1 MFATDVDKYITETR
15 KYRHPF
21 LKEARETYRAKDMTT
36 TTSHSFLARLL
47 SSPSRSLPRSSST
60 RRPLSHQN
68 RIHFGE
74 TRAAA
79 ARRGVASSSTTS
91 DSTTS
96 STREEQHLSEKQKC
110 IQQNFI
116 KGRGLDID
124 VRPESYEDELR
135 EKISRAKSYFL
146 KSVFL
151 PDEDKIEIFKSKQID
166 GGFRM
171 RAVFGVHLDG
181 PIDARYSM
189 VEVLGTSVLPSGKIY
204 KEKKTVFIDAFP
216 MGSDA
221 MRAAMPS
228 VRSLVEQDDANLRR
242 RLFQVEFL
250 TATSGDVVVTMCYHR
265 KLDDEWMKP
274 AEGMRE
280 EMNRRHPELNVSI
293 IGRAN
298 RMKKVVGDAFVTE
311 NVHLDG
317 GVLKYKQLEGQ
328 FAQPNAQV
336 ATEMLK
342 FARSCCDSSSSS
354 NADFLELYCGNG
366 HFTVAL
372 APYFRKCLSTE
383 ISKTNI
389 AAARENIK
397 MNGIKNTHVV
407 RLSAE
412 EVVQAI
418 DGERE
423 FTRLKNTELDL
434 TALNIKTVLVDPPR
448 AGCGPDVSKMLQRFD
463 NIVYISCNA
472 ETLAEDM
479 LILSKTHDMKRFA
492 VFDQFPYTPHLEC
505 AAYLVK
511 KKS

>member
-1 MFATDVDKYITETR
+1 MAALLVSRARNMFLSSTPSSSSSRRYSPPV
-15 KYRHPF
+15 PF
-21 LKEARETYRAKDMTT
+21 SRRR
-36 TTSHSFLARLL
+36 RLGRFPIPPRDNSCAGIRTQACS
-47 SSPSRSLPRSSST
+47 SSPSSRSSSGT
-60 RRPLSHQN
+60 ERK
-68 RIHFGE
+68 E
-74 TRAAA
+74 K
-79 ARRGVASSSTTS
+79 
-91 DSTTS
+91 
-96 STREEQHLSEKQKC
+96 EEKHHELEKT
-110 IQQNFI
+110 NFK
-116 KGRGLDID
+116 KGRGLDVD
-124 VRPESYEDELR
+124 VRPHRYEEELR
-135 EKISRAKSYFL
+135 EKISKAVAVLLQKRIKTTPTLLS
-146 KSVFL
+146 SSSS
-151 PDEDKIEIFKSKQID
+151 DGSNNIEIFKSKQTN

-189 VEVLGTSVLPSGKIY
+189 VEVLGTSTLPSGKIY
-204 KEKKTVFIDAFP
+204 KEKKTVLVDSFP

-228 VRSLVEQDDANLRR
+228 VRSLVERDDANLRR

-265 KLDDEWMKP
+265 KLDEEWVKA

-280 EMNRRHPELNVSI
+280 EMNRMHPELNVSI
-293 IGRAN
+293 VGRAN
-298 RMKKVVGDAFVTE
+298 RMRKVIGNAFVME

-317 GVLKYKQLEGQ
+317 TVLKYKQLEGQ
-328 FAQPNAQV
+328 FAQPNAQI

-342 FARSCCDSSSSS
+342 FARSCCAPSS
-354 NADFLELYCGNG
+354 NTNDFLELYCGNG

-372 APYFRKCLSTE
+372 SSFFRTCLSTE

-389 AAARENIK
+389 AAARENIE

-418 DGERE
+418 DGERV
-423 FTRLKNTELDL
+423 FTRLKDTQLDL
-434 TALNIKTVLVDPPR
+434 TTLNIKTVLVDPPR
-448 AGCGPDVSKMLQRFD
+448 AGCGPEVSKMLQRFE
-463 NIVYISCNA
+463 NIVYISCNV

-479 LILSKTHDMKRFA
+479 LILSETHDMKRFA

-505 AAYLVK
+505 GAYLVK
-511 KKS
+511 KCTGS

>member
-1 MFATDVDKYITETR
+1 MAALLVSRARNMFLSSTPSSSSSRRYSPPV
-15 KYRHPF
+15 PF
-21 LKEARETYRAKDMTT
+21 SRRR
-36 TTSHSFLARLL
+36 RLGRFPIPPPWDNSCAGIRTQASSS
-47 SSPSRSLPRSSST
+47 SSPSSRSSSGT
-60 RRPLSHQN
+60 ERK
-68 RIHFGE
+68 E
-74 TRAAA
+74 K
-79 ARRGVASSSTTS
+79 
-91 DSTTS
+91 
-96 STREEQHLSEKQKC
+96 EEKHHELEKT
-110 IQQNFI
+110 NFK
-116 KGRGLDID
+116 KGRGLDVD
-124 VRPESYEDELR
+124 VRPHRYEEELR
-135 EKISRAKSYFL
+135 EKISKAVAVLLQKRIKTTPTLLS
-146 KSVFL
+146 SSSS
-151 PDEDKIEIFKSKQID
+151 DGSNNIEIFKSKQTN

-189 VEVLGTSVLPSGKIY
+189 VEVLGTSTLPSGKIY
-204 KEKKTVFIDAFP
+204 KEKKTVLVDSFP

-228 VRSLVEQDDANLRR
+228 VRSLVERDDANLRR

-265 KLDDEWMKP
+265 KLDEEWVKA

-280 EMNRRHPELNVSI
+280 EMNRMHPELNVSI
-293 IGRAN
+293 VGRAN
-298 RMKKVVGDAFVTE
+298 RMRKVIGNAFVME

-317 GVLKYKQLEGQ
+317 TVLKYKQLEGQ
-328 FAQPNAQV
+328 FAQPNAQI

-342 FARSCCDSSSSS
+342 FARSCCAPSS
-354 NADFLELYCGNG
+354 NTNDFLELYCGNG

-372 APYFRKCLSTE
+372 SPFFRTCLSTE

-389 AAARENIK
+389 AAARENIE

-418 DGERE
+418 DGERV
-423 FTRLKNTELDL
+423 FTRLKDTQLDL
-434 TALNIKTVLVDPPR
+434 TTLNIKTVLVDPPR
-448 AGCGPDVSKMLQRFD
+448 AGCGPEVSKMLQRFE
-463 NIVYISCNA
+463 NIVYISCNV

-479 LILSKTHDMKRFA
+479 LILSETHDMKRFA

-505 AAYLVK
+505 GAYLVK
-511 KKS
+511 KCTGS

>member
-1 MFATDVDKYITETR
+1 MAALLVSRARNMFLSSTPSSSSSRRYSPPVPFSR
-15 KYRHPF
+15 RRHLGRFPIPPPDNSC
-21 LKEARETYRAKDMTT
+21 AGIRTQA
-36 TTSHSFLARLL
+36 SSS
-47 SSPSRSLPRSSST
+47 SSPSSRSSSGT
-60 RRPLSHQN
+60 ERK
-68 RIHFGE
+68 E
-74 TRAAA
+74 K
-79 ARRGVASSSTTS
+79 
-91 DSTTS
+91 
-96 STREEQHLSEKQKC
+96 EEKHHELEKT
-110 IQQNFI
+110 NFK
-116 KGRGLDID
+116 KGRGLDVD
-124 VRPESYEDELR
+124 VRPHRYEEELR
-135 EKISRAKSYFL
+135 EKISKAVAVLLQKRIKTTPTLLS
-146 KSVFL
+146 SSGN
-151 PDEDKIEIFKSKQID
+151 DGNNNIEIFKSKQTN

-189 VEVLGTSVLPSGKIY
+189 VEVLGTSTLPSGKIY
-204 KEKKTVFIDAFP
+204 KEKKTVLVDSFP

-228 VRSLVEQDDANLRR
+228 VRSLVERDDANLRR

-265 KLDDEWMKP
+265 KLDEEWVKA

-280 EMNRRHPELNVSI
+280 EMNRMHPELNVSI
-293 IGRAN
+293 VGRAN
-298 RMKKVVGDAFVTE
+298 RMRKVIGNAFVME

-317 GVLKYKQLEGQ
+317 TVLKYKQLEGQ
-328 FAQPNAQV
+328 FAQPNAQI

-342 FARSCCDSSSSS
+342 FARSCCAPSS
-354 NADFLELYCGNG
+354 NTNDFLELYCGNG

-372 APYFRKCLSTE
+372 SPFFRTCLSTE

-389 AAARENIK
+389 AAARENIE

-418 DGERE
+418 DGERV
-423 FTRLKNTELDL
+423 FTRLKDTQLDL
-434 TALNIKTVLVDPPR
+434 TTLNIKTVLVDPPR
-448 AGCGPDVSKMLQRFD
+448 AGCGPEVSKMLQRFE
-463 NIVYISCNA
+463 NIVYISCNV

-479 LILSKTHDMKRFA
+479 LILSETHDMKRFA

-505 AAYLVK
+505 GAYLVK
-511 KKS
+511 KCTGS

>member
-1 MFATDVDKYITETR
+1 MAALLVSRARNMFLSSTPSSSSSRRYSPPV
-15 KYRHPF
+15 PF
-21 LKEARETYRAKDMTT
+21 SRRR
-36 TTSHSFLARLL
+36 RLVCFPIPPPDNSCAGIRTQASSS
-47 SSPSRSLPRSSST
+47 SSPSSRSSSGT
-60 RRPLSHQN
+60 ERK
-68 RIHFGE
+68 E
-74 TRAAA
+74 K
-79 ARRGVASSSTTS
+79 
-91 DSTTS
+91 
-96 STREEQHLSEKQKC
+96 EEKHHELEKT
-110 IQQNFI
+110 NFK
-116 KGRGLDID
+116 KGRGLDVD
-124 VRPESYEDELR
+124 VRPHRYEEELR
-135 EKISRAKSYFL
+135 EKISKAVAVLLQKRIKTTPTLLS
-146 KSVFL
+146 SSGN
-151 PDEDKIEIFKSKQID
+151 DGSNNIEIFKSKQTN

-189 VEVLGTSVLPSGKIY
+189 VEVLGTSTLPSGKIY
-204 KEKKTVFIDAFP
+204 KEKKTVLVDSFP

-228 VRSLVEQDDANLRR
+228 VRSLVERDDANLRR

-265 KLDDEWMKP
+265 KLDEEWVKA

-280 EMNRRHPELNVSI
+280 EMNRMHPELNVSI
-293 IGRAN
+293 VGRAN
-298 RMKKVVGDAFVTE
+298 RMRKVIGNAFVME

-317 GVLKYKQLEGQ
+317 TVLKYKQLEGQ
-328 FAQPNAQV
+328 FAQPNAQI

-342 FARSCCDSSSSS
+342 FARSCCAPSS
-354 NADFLELYCGNG
+354 NTNDFLELYCGNG

-372 APYFRKCLSTE
+372 SPFFRTCLSTE

-389 AAARENIK
+389 AAARENIE

-418 DGERE
+418 DGERV
-423 FTRLKNTELDL
+423 FTRLKDTQLDL
-434 TALNIKTVLVDPPR
+434 TTLNIKTVLVDPPR
-448 AGCGPDVSKMLQRFD
+448 AGCGPEVSKMLQRFE
-463 NIVYISCNA
+463 NIVYISCNV

-479 LILSKTHDMKRFA
+479 LILSETHDMKRFA

-505 AAYLVK
+505 GAYLVK
-511 KKS
+511 KCTGS

>member
-1 MFATDVDKYITETR
+1 MAALLVSRARNMFLSSTPSSSSSRRYSPPV
-15 KYRHPF
+15 PF
-21 LKEARETYRAKDMTT
+21 SRRR
-36 TTSHSFLARLL
+36 RLGRFPIPPPWDNSCAGIRTQASSS
-47 SSPSRSLPRSSST
+47 SSPSSRSSSGT
-60 RRPLSHQN
+60 ERK
-68 RIHFGE
+68 E
-74 TRAAA
+74 K
-79 ARRGVASSSTTS
+79 
-91 DSTTS
+91 
-96 STREEQHLSEKQKC
+96 EEKHHELEKT
-110 IQQNFI
+110 NFK
-116 KGRGLDID
+116 KGRGLDVD
-124 VRPESYEDELR
+124 VRPHRYEEELR
-135 EKISRAKSYFL
+135 EKISKAVAVLLQKRIKTTPTLLS
-146 KSVFL
+146 SSGN
-151 PDEDKIEIFKSKQID
+151 DGSNNIEIFKSKQTN

-189 VEVLGTSVLPSGKIY
+189 VEVLGTSTLPSGKIY
-204 KEKKTVFIDAFP
+204 KEKKTVLVDSFP

-228 VRSLVEQDDANLRR
+228 VRSLVERDDANLRR

-265 KLDDEWMKP
+265 KLDEEWVKA

-280 EMNRRHPELNVSI
+280 EMNKMHPELNVSI
-293 IGRAN
+293 VGRAN
-298 RMKKVVGDAFVTE
+298 RMRKVIGNAFVME

-317 GVLKYKQLEGQ
+317 TVLKYKQLEGQ
-328 FAQPNAQV
+328 FAQPNAQI

-342 FARSCCDSSSSS
+342 FARSCCAPSS
-354 NADFLELYCGNG
+354 NTNDFLELYCGNG

-372 APYFRKCLSTE
+372 SPFFRTCLSTE

-389 AAARENIK
+389 AAARENIE

-418 DGERE
+418 DGERV
-423 FTRLKNTELDL
+423 FTRLKDTQLDL
-434 TALNIKTVLVDPPR
+434 TTLNIKTVLVDPPR
-448 AGCGPDVSKMLQRFD
+448 AGCGPEVSKMLQRFE
-463 NIVYISCNA
+463 NIVYISCNV

-479 LILSKTHDMKRFA
+479 LILSETHDMKRFA

-505 AAYLVK
+505 GAYLVK
-511 KKS
+511 KCTGS

>member
-1 MFATDVDKYITETR
+1 MAALLVSRARNMFLSSTPSSSSSRRYSPPV
-15 KYRHPF
+15 PF
-21 LKEARETYRAKDMTT
+21 SRRR
-36 TTSHSFLARLL
+36 RLGRFPIPPPRDNSCAGIRTQASSS
-47 SSPSRSLPRSSST
+47 SSPSSRSSSGT
-60 RRPLSHQN
+60 ERK
-68 RIHFGE
+68 E
-74 TRAAA
+74 K
-79 ARRGVASSSTTS
+79 
-91 DSTTS
+91 
-96 STREEQHLSEKQKC
+96 EEKHHELERT
-110 IQQNFI
+110 NFK
-116 KGRGLDID
+116 KGRGLDVD
-124 VRPESYEDELR
+124 VRPHRYEEELR
-135 EKISRAKSYFL
+135 EKISKAVAVLLQKRIKTTPTLLS
-146 KSVFL
+146 SSSS
-151 PDEDKIEIFKSKQID
+151 DGSNNIEIFKSKQTN

-189 VEVLGTSVLPSGKIY
+189 VEVLGTSTLPSGKIY
-204 KEKKTVFIDAFP
+204 KEKKTVLVDSFP

-228 VRSLVEQDDANLRR
+228 VRSLVERDDANLRR

-265 KLDDEWMKP
+265 KLDEEWVKA

-280 EMNRRHPELNVSI
+280 EMNRMHPELNVSI
-293 IGRAN
+293 VGRAN
-298 RMKKVVGDAFVTE
+298 RMRKVIGNAFVME

-317 GVLKYKQLEGQ
+317 TVLKYKQLEGQ
-328 FAQPNAQV
+328 FAQPNAQI

-342 FARSCCDSSSSS
+342 FARSCCAPSS
-354 NADFLELYCGNG
+354 NTNDFLELYCGNG

-372 APYFRKCLSTE
+372 SPFFRTCLSTE

-389 AAARENIK
+389 AAARENIE

-418 DGERE
+418 DGERV
-423 FTRLKNTELDL
+423 FTRLKDTQLDL
-434 TALNIKTVLVDPPR
+434 TTLNIKTVLVDPPR
-448 AGCGPDVSKMLQRFD
+448 AGCGPEVSKMLQRFE
-463 NIVYISCNA
+463 NIVYISCNV

-479 LILSKTHDMKRFA
+479 LILSETHDMKRFA

-505 AAYLVK
+505 GAYLVK
-511 KKS
+511 KCTGS

>member
-1 MFATDVDKYITETR
+1 MAALLVSRARNMFLSSTPSSSSSRRYSPPV
-15 KYRHPF
+15 PF
-21 LKEARETYRAKDMTT
+21 SRRR
-36 TTSHSFLARLL
+36 RLGRFPIPPPDNSCAGIRTQASSS
-47 SSPSRSLPRSSST
+47 SSPSSRSSSGT
-60 RRPLSHQN
+60 ERK
-68 RIHFGE
+68 E
-74 TRAAA
+74 K
-79 ARRGVASSSTTS
+79 
-91 DSTTS
+91 
-96 STREEQHLSEKQKC
+96 EEKHHELEKT
-110 IQQNFI
+110 NFK
-116 KGRGLDID
+116 KGRGLDVD
-124 VRPESYEDELR
+124 VRPHRYEEELR
-135 EKISRAKSYFL
+135 EKISKAVAVLLQKRIKTTPTLLS
-146 KSVFL
+146 SSGN
-151 PDEDKIEIFKSKQID
+151 DGSNNIEIFKSKQTN

-189 VEVLGTSVLPSGKIY
+189 VEVLGTSTLPSGKIY
-204 KEKKTVFIDAFP
+204 KEKKTVLVDSFP

-228 VRSLVEQDDANLRR
+228 VRSLVERDDANLRR

-265 KLDDEWMKP
+265 KLDEEWVKA

-280 EMNRRHPELNVSI
+280 EMNRMHPELNVSI
-293 IGRAN
+293 VGRAN
-298 RMKKVVGDAFVTE
+298 RMRKVIGNAFVME

-317 GVLKYKQLEGQ
+317 TVLKYKQLEGQ
-328 FAQPNAQV
+328 FAQPNAQI

-342 FARSCCDSSSSS
+342 FARSCCELSS
-354 NADFLELYCGNG
+354 NTNDFLELYCGNG

-372 APYFRKCLSTE
+372 SPFFRTCLSTE

-389 AAARENIK
+389 AAARENIE

-418 DGERE
+418 DGERV
-423 FTRLKNTELDL
+423 FTRLKDTQLDL
-434 TALNIKTVLVDPPR
+434 TTLNIKTVLVDPPR
-448 AGCGPDVSKMLQRFD
+448 AGCGPEVSKMLQRFE
-463 NIVYISCNA
+463 NIVYISCNV

-479 LILSKTHDMKRFA
+479 LILSETHDMKRFA

-505 AAYLVK
+505 GAYLVK
-511 KKS
+511 KCTGS

>member
-1 MFATDVDKYITETR
+1 MAALLVSRARNMFLSSTPSSSSSRRYSPPV
-15 KYRHPF
+15 PF
-21 LKEARETYRAKDMTT
+21 SRRR
-36 TTSHSFLARLL
+36 RLGRFPIPPPWDNSCAGIRTQASSS
-47 SSPSRSLPRSSST
+47 SSPSSRSSSGT
-60 RRPLSHQN
+60 ERK
-68 RIHFGE
+68 E
-74 TRAAA
+74 K
-79 ARRGVASSSTTS
+79 
-91 DSTTS
+91 
-96 STREEQHLSEKQKC
+96 EEKHHELEKT
-110 IQQNFI
+110 NFK
-116 KGRGLDID
+116 KGRGLDVD
-124 VRPESYEDELR
+124 VRPHRYEEELR
-135 EKISRAKSYFL
+135 EKISKAVAVLLQKRIKTTPTLLS
-146 KSVFL
+146 SSGN
-151 PDEDKIEIFKSKQID
+151 DGNNNIEIFKSKQTN

-189 VEVLGTSVLPSGKIY
+189 VEVLGTSTLPSGKIY
-204 KEKKTVFIDAFP
+204 KEKKTVLVDSFP

-228 VRSLVEQDDANLRR
+228 VRSLVERDDANLRR

-265 KLDDEWMKP
+265 KLDEEWVKA

-280 EMNRRHPELNVSI
+280 EMNRMHPELNVSI
-293 IGRAN
+293 VGRAN
-298 RMKKVVGDAFVTE
+298 RMRKVIGNAFVME

-317 GVLKYKQLEGQ
+317 TVLKYKQLEGQ
-328 FAQPNAQV
+328 FAQPNAQI

-342 FARSCCDSSSSS
+342 FARSCCAPSS
-354 NADFLELYCGNG
+354 NTNDFLELYCGNG

-372 APYFRKCLSTE
+372 SPFFRTCLSTE

-389 AAARENIK
+389 AAARENIE

-418 DGERE
+418 DGERV
-423 FTRLKNTELDL
+423 FTRLKDTQLDL
-434 TALNIKTVLVDPPR
+434 TTLNIKTVLVDPPR
-448 AGCGPDVSKMLQRFD
+448 AGCGPEVSKMLQRFE
-463 NIVYISCNA
+463 NIVYISCNV

-479 LILSKTHDMKRFA
+479 LILSETHDMKRFA

-505 AAYLVK
+505 GAYLVK
-511 KKS
+511 KCTGS

>member
-1 MFATDVDKYITETR
+1 MAALLVSRARNMFLSSTPSSSSSRRYSPPV
-15 KYRHPF
+15 PF
-21 LKEARETYRAKDMTT
+21 SRRR
-36 TTSHSFLARLL
+36 RLGRFPIPPPRDNSCAGIRTQASSS
-47 SSPSRSLPRSSST
+47 SSPSSRSSSGT
-60 RRPLSHQN
+60 ERK
-68 RIHFGE
+68 E
-74 TRAAA
+74 K
-79 ARRGVASSSTTS
+79 
-91 DSTTS
+91 
-96 STREEQHLSEKQKC
+96 EEKHHELKKT
-110 IQQNFI
+110 NFK
-116 KGRGLDID
+116 KGRGLDVD
-124 VRPESYEDELR
+124 VRPHRYEEELR
-135 EKISRAKSYFL
+135 EKISKAVAVLLQKRIKTTPTLLS
-146 KSVFL
+146 SSSS
-151 PDEDKIEIFKSKQID
+151 DGSNNIEIFKSKQTN

-189 VEVLGTSVLPSGKIY
+189 VEVLGTSTLPSGKIY
-204 KEKKTVFIDAFP
+204 KEKKTVLVDSFP

-228 VRSLVEQDDANLRR
+228 VRSLVERDDANLRR

-265 KLDDEWMKP
+265 KLDEEWVKA

-280 EMNRRHPELNVSI
+280 EMNRMHPELNVSI
-293 IGRAN
+293 VGRAN
-298 RMKKVVGDAFVTE
+298 RMRKVIGDAFVME

-317 GVLKYKQLEGQ
+317 TVLKYKQLEGQ
-328 FAQPNAQV
+328 FAQPNAQI

-342 FARSCCDSSSSS
+342 FARSCCAPSS
-354 NADFLELYCGNG
+354 NTNDFLELYCGNG

-372 APYFRKCLSTE
+372 SPFFRTCLSTE

-389 AAARENIK
+389 AAARENIE

-418 DGERE
+418 DGERV
-423 FTRLKNTELDL
+423 FTRLKDTQLDL
-434 TALNIKTVLVDPPR
+434 TTLNIKTVLVDPPR
-448 AGCGPDVSKMLQRFD
+448 AGCGPEVSKMLQRFE
-463 NIVYISCNA
+463 NIVYISCNV

-479 LILSKTHDMKRFA
+479 LILSETHDMKRFA

-505 AAYLVK
+505 GAYLVK
-511 KKS
+511 KCTGS

>member
-1 MFATDVDKYITETR
+1 MAALLVSRARNMFLSSTPSSYSSRRYSPPV
-15 KYRHPF
+15 PF
-21 LKEARETYRAKDMTT
+21 SRRR
-36 TTSHSFLARLL
+36 RLGRFPIPPPRDNSCAGIRTQASSS
-47 SSPSRSLPRSSST
+47 SSPSSRSSSGT
-60 RRPLSHQN
+60 ERK
-68 RIHFGE
+68 E
-74 TRAAA
+74 K
-79 ARRGVASSSTTS
+79 
-91 DSTTS
+91 
-96 STREEQHLSEKQKC
+96 EEKHHELEKT
-110 IQQNFI
+110 NFK
-116 KGRGLDID
+116 KGRGLDVD
-124 VRPESYEDELR
+124 VRPHRYEEELR
-135 EKISRAKSYFL
+135 EKISKAVAVLLQKRIKTTPTLLS
-146 KSVFL
+146 SSGN
-151 PDEDKIEIFKSKQID
+151 DGSNNIEIFKSKQTN

-189 VEVLGTSVLPSGKIY
+189 VEVLGTSTLPSGKIY
-204 KEKKTVFIDAFP
+204 KEKKTVLVDSFP

-228 VRSLVEQDDANLRR
+228 VRSLVERDDANLRR

-265 KLDDEWMKP
+265 KLDEEWVKA

-280 EMNRRHPELNVSI
+280 EMNRMHPELNVSI
-293 IGRAN
+293 VGRAN
-298 RMKKVVGDAFVTE
+298 RMRKVIGNAFVME

-317 GVLKYKQLEGQ
+317 TVLKYKQLEGQ
-328 FAQPNAQV
+328 FAQPNAQI

-342 FARSCCDSSSSS
+342 FARSCCAPSS
-354 NADFLELYCGNG
+354 NTNDFLELYCGNG

-372 APYFRKCLSTE
+372 SPFFRTCLSTE

-389 AAARENIK
+389 AAARENIE

-418 DGERE
+418 DGERV
-423 FTRLKNTELDL
+423 FTRLKDTQLDL
-434 TALNIKTVLVDPPR
+434 TTLNIKTVLVDPPR
-448 AGCGPDVSKMLQRFD
+448 AGCGPEVSKMLQRFE
-463 NIVYISCNA
+463 NIVYISCNV

-479 LILSKTHDMKRFA
+479 LILSETHDMKRFA

-505 AAYLVK
+505 GAYLVK
-511 KKS
+511 KCTGS

>member
-1 MFATDVDKYITETR
+1 MAALLVSRARNMFLSSTPSSSSSRRYSPPV
-15 KYRHPF
+15 PF
-21 LKEARETYRAKDMTT
+21 SRRR
-36 TTSHSFLARLL
+36 RLGRFPIPPPDNSCAGIRTQASSS
-47 SSPSRSLPRSSST
+47 SSPSSRSSSGT
-60 RRPLSHQN
+60 ERK
-68 RIHFGE
+68 E
-74 TRAAA
+74 K
-79 ARRGVASSSTTS
+79 
-91 DSTTS
+91 
-96 STREEQHLSEKQKC
+96 EEKHHELEKT
-110 IQQNFI
+110 NFK
-116 KGRGLDID
+116 KGRGLDVD
-124 VRPESYEDELR
+124 VRPHRYEEELR
-135 EKISRAKSYFL
+135 EKISKAVAVLLQKRIKTTPTLLS
-146 KSVFL
+146 SSGN
-151 PDEDKIEIFKSKQID
+151 DGNNNIEIFKSKQTN

-189 VEVLGTSVLPSGKIY
+189 VEVLGTSTLPSGKIY
-204 KEKKTVFIDAFP
+204 KEKKTVLVDSFP

-228 VRSLVEQDDANLRR
+228 VRSLVERDDANLRR

-265 KLDDEWMKP
+265 KLDEEWVKA

-280 EMNRRHPELNVSI
+280 EMNRMHPELNVSI
-293 IGRAN
+293 VGRAN
-298 RMKKVVGDAFVTE
+298 RMRKVIGNAFVME

-317 GVLKYKQLEGQ
+317 TVLKYKQLEGQ
-328 FAQPNAQV
+328 FAQPNAQI

-342 FARSCCDSSSSS
+342 FARSCCAPSS
-354 NADFLELYCGNG
+354 NTNDFLELYCGNG

-372 APYFRKCLSTE
+372 SPFFRTCLSTE

-389 AAARENIK
+389 AAARENIE

-418 DGERE
+418 DGERV
-423 FTRLKNTELDL
+423 FTRLKDTQLDL
-434 TALNIKTVLVDPPR
+434 TTLNIKTVLVDPPR
-448 AGCGPDVSKMLQRFD
+448 AGCGPEVSKMLQRFE
-463 NIVYISCNA
+463 NIVYISCNV

-479 LILSKTHDMKRFA
+479 LILSETHDMKRFA

-505 AAYLVK
+505 GAYLVK
-511 KKS
+511 KCTGS

>member
-1 MFATDVDKYITETR
+1 MAALLVSRARNMFLSSTPSSSSSRRYSPPV
-15 KYRHPF
+15 PF
-21 LKEARETYRAKDMTT
+21 SRRR
-36 TTSHSFLARLL
+36 RLGRFPIPPPWDNSCAGIRTQASSS
-47 SSPSRSLPRSSST
+47 SSPSSRSSSGT
-60 RRPLSHQN
+60 ERK
-68 RIHFGE
+68 E
-74 TRAAA
+74 K
-79 ARRGVASSSTTS
+79 
-91 DSTTS
+91 
-96 STREEQHLSEKQKC
+96 EEKHHELEKT
-110 IQQNFI
+110 NFK
-116 KGRGLDID
+116 KGRGLDVD
-124 VRPESYEDELR
+124 VRPHRYEEELR
-135 EKISRAKSYFL
+135 EKISKAVAVLLQKRIKTTPTLLS
-146 KSVFL
+146 SSGN
-151 PDEDKIEIFKSKQID
+151 DGSNNIEIFKSKQTN

-189 VEVLGTSVLPSGKIY
+189 VEVLGTSTLPSGKIY
-204 KEKKTVFIDAFP
+204 KEKKTVLVDSFP

-228 VRSLVEQDDANLRR
+228 VRSLVERDDANLRR

-265 KLDDEWMKP
+265 KLDEEWVKA

-280 EMNRRHPELNVSI
+280 EMNRMHPELNVSI
-293 IGRAN
+293 VGRAN
-298 RMKKVVGDAFVTE
+298 RMRKVIGNAFVME

-317 GVLKYKQLEGQ
+317 TVLKYKQLEGQ
-328 FAQPNAQV
+328 FAQPNAQI

-342 FARSCCDSSSSS
+342 FARSCCAPSS
-354 NADFLELYCGNG
+354 NTNDFLELYCGNG

-372 APYFRKCLSTE
+372 SPFFRTCLSTE

-389 AAARENIK
+389 AAARENIE

-418 DGERE
+418 TGERV
-423 FTRLKNTELDL
+423 FTRLKDTQLDL
-434 TALNIKTVLVDPPR
+434 TTLNIKTVLVDPPR
-448 AGCGPDVSKMLQRFD
+448 AGCGPEVSKMLQRFE
-463 NIVYISCNA
+463 NIVYISCNV

-479 LILSKTHDMKRFA
+479 LILSETHDMKRFA

-505 AAYLVK
+505 GAYLVK
-511 KKS
+511 KCTGS

>member
-1 MFATDVDKYITETR
+1 MAALLVSRARNMFLSSTPSSSSSRRYSPPV
-15 KYRHPF
+15 PF
-21 LKEARETYRAKDMTT
+21 SRRR
-36 TTSHSFLARLL
+36 RLGRFPIPPPRDNSCAGIRTQASSS
-47 SSPSRSLPRSSST
+47 SSPSSRSSSGT
-60 RRPLSHQN
+60 ERK
-68 RIHFGE
+68 E
-74 TRAAA
+74 K
-79 ARRGVASSSTTS
+79 
-91 DSTTS
+91 
-96 STREEQHLSEKQKC
+96 EEKHHELEKT
-110 IQQNFI
+110 NFK
-116 KGRGLDID
+116 KGRGLDVD
-124 VRPESYEDELR
+124 VRPHRYEEELR
-135 EKISRAKSYFL
+135 EKISKAVAVLLQKRIKTTPTLLS
-146 KSVFL
+146 SSSS
-151 PDEDKIEIFKSKQID
+151 DGSNNIEIFKSKQTN

-189 VEVLGTSVLPSGKIY
+189 VEVLGTSTLPSGKIY
-204 KEKKTVFIDAFP
+204 KEKKTVLVDSFP

-228 VRSLVEQDDANLRR
+228 VRSLVERDDANLRR

-265 KLDDEWMKP
+265 KLDEEWVKA

-280 EMNRRHPELNVSI
+280 EMNRMHPELNVSI
-293 IGRAN
+293 VGRAN
-298 RMKKVVGDAFVTE
+298 RMRKVIGDAFVME

-317 GVLKYKQLEGQ
+317 TVLKYKQLEGQ
-328 FAQPNAQV
+328 FAQPNAQI

-342 FARSCCDSSSSS
+342 FARSCCAPSS
-354 NADFLELYCGNG
+354 NTNDFLELYCGNG

-372 APYFRKCLSTE
+372 SPFFRTCLSTE

-389 AAARENIK
+389 AAARENIE

-418 DGERE
+418 DGERV
-423 FTRLKNTELDL
+423 FTRLKDTQLDL
-434 TALNIKTVLVDPPR
+434 TTLNIKTVLVDPPR
-448 AGCGPDVSKMLQRFD
+448 AGCGPEVSKMLQRFE
-463 NIVYISCNA
+463 NIVYISCNV

-479 LILSKTHDMKRFA
+479 LILSETHDMKRFA

-505 AAYLVK
+505 GAYLVK
-511 KKS
+511 KCTGS

>member
-1 MFATDVDKYITETR
+1 MAALLVSRARNMFLSSTPSSSSSRRYSPPV
-15 KYRHPF
+15 PF
-21 LKEARETYRAKDMTT
+21 SRRR
-36 TTSHSFLARLL
+36 RLGRFPIPPPRDNSCAGIRTQASSS
-47 SSPSRSLPRSSST
+47 SSPSSRSSSGT
-60 RRPLSHQN
+60 ERK
-68 RIHFGE
+68 E
-74 TRAAA
+74 K
-79 ARRGVASSSTTS
+79 
-91 DSTTS
+91 
-96 STREEQHLSEKQKC
+96 EEKHHELEKT
-110 IQQNFI
+110 NFK
-116 KGRGLDID
+116 KGRGLDVD
-124 VRPESYEDELR
+124 VRPHRYEEELR
-135 EKISRAKSYFL
+135 EKISKAVAVLLQKRIKTTPTLLS
-146 KSVFL
+146 SSGN
-151 PDEDKIEIFKSKQID
+151 DGSNNIEIFKSKQTN

-189 VEVLGTSVLPSGKIY
+189 VEVLGTSTLPSGKIY
-204 KEKKTVFIDAFP
+204 KEKKTVLVDSFP

-228 VRSLVEQDDANLRR
+228 VRSLVERDDANLRR

-265 KLDDEWMKP
+265 KLDEEWVKA

-280 EMNRRHPELNVSI
+280 EMNRMHPELNVSI
-293 IGRAN
+293 VGRAN
-298 RMKKVVGDAFVTE
+298 RMRKVIGDAFVME

-317 GVLKYKQLEGQ
+317 TVLKYKQLEGQ
-328 FAQPNAQV
+328 FAQPNAQI

-342 FARSCCDSSSSS
+342 FARSCCAPSS
-354 NADFLELYCGNG
+354 NTNDFLELYCGNG

-372 APYFRKCLSTE
+372 SPFFRTCLSTE

-389 AAARENIK
+389 AAARENIE

-418 DGERE
+418 DGERV
-423 FTRLKNTELDL
+423 FTRLKDTQLDL
-434 TALNIKTVLVDPPR
+434 TTLNIKTVLVDPPR
-448 AGCGPDVSKMLQRFD
+448 AGCGPEVSKMLQRFE
-463 NIVYISCNA
+463 NIVYISCNV

-479 LILSKTHDMKRFA
+479 LILSETHDMKRFA

-505 AAYLVK
+505 GAYLVK
-511 KKS
+511 KCTGS

>member
-1 MFATDVDKYITETR
+1 MAALLVSRARNMFLSSTPSSSSSRRYSPPV
-15 KYRHPF
+15 PF
-21 LKEARETYRAKDMTT
+21 SRRR
-36 TTSHSFLARLL
+36 RLGRFPIPPPRDNSCAGIRTQASSS
-47 SSPSRSLPRSSST
+47 SSPSSRSSSGT
-60 RRPLSHQN
+60 ERK
-68 RIHFGE
+68 E
-74 TRAAA
+74 K
-79 ARRGVASSSTTS
+79 
-91 DSTTS
+91 
-96 STREEQHLSEKQKC
+96 EEKHHELEKT
-110 IQQNFI
+110 NFK
-116 KGRGLDID
+116 KGRGLDVD
-124 VRPESYEDELR
+124 VRPHRYEEELR
-135 EKISRAKSYFL
+135 EKISKAVAVLLQKRIKTTPTLLS
-146 KSVFL
+146 SSSS
-151 PDEDKIEIFKSKQID
+151 DGSNNIEIFKSKQTN

-189 VEVLGTSVLPSGKIY
+189 VEVLGTSTLPSGKIY
-204 KEKKTVFIDAFP
+204 KEKKTVLVDSFP

-228 VRSLVEQDDANLRR
+228 VRSLVERDDANLRR

-265 KLDDEWMKP
+265 KLDEEWVKA

-280 EMNRRHPELNVSI
+280 EMNRMHPELNVSI
-293 IGRAN
+293 VGRAN
-298 RMKKVVGDAFVTE
+298 RMRKVIGNAFVME

-317 GVLKYKQLEGQ
+317 TVLKYKQLEGQ
-328 FAQPNAQV
+328 FAQPNAQI

-342 FARSCCDSSSSS
+342 FARSCCAPSS
-354 NADFLELYCGNG
+354 NTNDFLELYCGNG

-372 APYFRKCLSTE
+372 SPFFRTCLSTE

-389 AAARENIK
+389 AAARENIE

-418 DGERE
+418 DGERV
-423 FTRLKNTELDL
+423 FTRLKDTQLDL
-434 TALNIKTVLVDPPR
+434 TTLNIKTVLVDPPR
-448 AGCGPDVSKMLQRFD
+448 AGCGPEVSKMLQRFE
-463 NIVYISCNA
+463 NIVYISCNV

-479 LILSKTHDMKRFA
+479 VILSETHDMKRFA

-505 AAYLVK
+505 GAYLVK
-511 KKS
+511 KCAGS

>member
-1 MFATDVDKYITETR
+1 MAALLVSRARNMFLSSTPSSSSSRRYSPPV
-15 KYRHPF
+15 PF
-21 LKEARETYRAKDMTT
+21 SRRR
-36 TTSHSFLARLL
+36 RLGRFPIPPPRDNSCAGIRTQASSS
-47 SSPSRSLPRSSST
+47 SSPSSRSSSGT
-60 RRPLSHQN
+60 ERK
-68 RIHFGE
+68 E
-74 TRAAA
+74 K
-79 ARRGVASSSTTS
+79 
-91 DSTTS
+91 
-96 STREEQHLSEKQKC
+96 EEKHHELEKT
-110 IQQNFI
+110 NFK
-116 KGRGLDID
+116 KGRGLDVD
-124 VRPESYEDELR
+124 VRPHRYEEELR
-135 EKISRAKSYFL
+135 EKISKAVAVLLQKRIKTTTPTLS
-146 KSVFL
+146 SSRSS
-151 PDEDKIEIFKSKQID
+151 DGSNSIEIFKSKQAN

-189 VEVLGTSVLPSGKIY
+189 VEVLGTSTLPSGKIY
-204 KEKKTVFIDAFP
+204 KEKKTVLVDSFP

-228 VRSLVEQDDANLRR
+228 VRSLVERDDANLRR

-265 KLDDEWMKP
+265 KLDEEWVKA

-280 EMNRRHPELNVSI
+280 EMNRMHPELNVSI
-293 IGRAN
+293 VGRAN
-298 RMKKVVGDAFVTE
+298 RMRKVIGNAFVME

-317 GVLKYKQLEGQ
+317 TVLKYKQLEGQ
-328 FAQPNAQV
+328 FAQPNAQI

-342 FARSCCDSSSSS
+342 FARSCCAPSS
-354 NADFLELYCGNG
+354 NTNDFLELYCGNG

-372 APYFRKCLSTE
+372 SPFFRTCLSTE

-389 AAARENIK
+389 AAARENIE

-418 DGERE
+418 DGERV
-423 FTRLKNTELDL
+423 FTRLKDTQLDL
-434 TALNIKTVLVDPPR
+434 TTLNIKTVLVDPPR
-448 AGCGPDVSKMLQRFD
+448 AGCGPEVSKMLQRFE
-463 NIVYISCNA
+463 NIVYISCNV

-479 LILSKTHDMKRFA
+479 LILSETHDMKRFA

-505 AAYLVK
+505 GAYLVK
-511 KKS
+511 KCTGS

>member
-1 MFATDVDKYITETR
+1 MAALLVSRARNMFLSSTPSSSSSRRYSPPV
-15 KYRHPF
+15 PF
-21 LKEARETYRAKDMTT
+21 SRRR
-36 TTSHSFLARLL
+36 RLGRFPIPPPRDNSCAGIRTQASSS
-47 SSPSRSLPRSSST
+47 SSPSSRSSSGT
-60 RRPLSHQN
+60 ERK
-68 RIHFGE
+68 E
-74 TRAAA
+74 K
-79 ARRGVASSSTTS
+79 
-91 DSTTS
+91 
-96 STREEQHLSEKQKC
+96 EEKHHELEKT
-110 IQQNFI
+110 NFK
-116 KGRGLDID
+116 KGRGLDVD
-124 VRPESYEDELR
+124 VRPHRYEEELR
-135 EKISRAKSYFL
+135 EKISKAVAVLLQKRIKTTPTLLS
-146 KSVFL
+146 SSGN
-151 PDEDKIEIFKSKQID
+151 DGNNNIEIFKSKQTN

-189 VEVLGTSVLPSGKIY
+189 VEVLGTSTLPSGKIY
-204 KEKKTVFIDAFP
+204 KEKKTVLVDSFP

-228 VRSLVEQDDANLRR
+228 VRSLVERDDANLRR

-265 KLDDEWMKP
+265 KLDEEWVKA

-280 EMNRRHPELNVSI
+280 EMNRMHPELNVSI
-293 IGRAN
+293 VGRAN
-298 RMKKVVGDAFVTE
+298 RMRKVIGNAFVME

-317 GVLKYKQLEGQ
+317 TVLKYKQLEGQ
-328 FAQPNAQV
+328 FAQPNAQI

-342 FARSCCDSSSSS
+342 FARSCCAPSS
-354 NADFLELYCGNG
+354 NTNDFLELYCGNG

-372 APYFRKCLSTE
+372 SPFFRTCLSTE

-389 AAARENIK
+389 AAARENIE

-418 DGERE
+418 DGERV
-423 FTRLKNTELDL
+423 FTRLKDTQLDL
-434 TALNIKTVLVDPPR
+434 TTLNIKTVLVDPPR
-448 AGCGPDVSKMLQRFD
+448 AGCGPEVSKMLQRFE
-463 NIVYISCNA
+463 NIVYISCNV

-479 LILSKTHDMKRFA
+479 LILSETHDMKRFA

-505 AAYLVK
+505 GAYLVK
-511 KKS
+511 KCTGS

>member
-1 MFATDVDKYITETR
+1 MAALLVSRARNMFLSSTPSSSSSRRYSPPV
-15 KYRHPF
+15 PF
-21 LKEARETYRAKDMTT
+21 SRRR
-36 TTSHSFLARLL
+36 RLGRFPIPPPRDNSCAGIRTQASSS
-47 SSPSRSLPRSSST
+47 SSPSSRSSSGT
-60 RRPLSHQN
+60 ERK
-68 RIHFGE
+68 E
-74 TRAAA
+74 K
-79 ARRGVASSSTTS
+79 
-91 DSTTS
+91 
-96 STREEQHLSEKQKC
+96 EEKHHELEKT
-110 IQQNFI
+110 NFK
-116 KGRGLDID
+116 KGRGLDVD
-124 VRPESYEDELR
+124 VRPHRYEEELR
-135 EKISRAKSYFL
+135 EKISKAVAVLLQKRIKTTTPTLS
-146 KSVFL
+146 SSRSS
-151 PDEDKIEIFKSKQID
+151 DGSNSIEIFKSKQTN

-189 VEVLGTSVLPSGKIY
+189 VEVLGTSTLPSGKIY
-204 KEKKTVFIDAFP
+204 KEKKTVLVDSFP

-228 VRSLVEQDDANLRR
+228 VRSLVERDDANLRR

-265 KLDDEWMKP
+265 KLDEEWVKA

-280 EMNRRHPELNVSI
+280 EMNRMHPELNVSI
-293 IGRAN
+293 VGRAN
-298 RMKKVVGDAFVTE
+298 RMRKVIGNAFVME

-317 GVLKYKQLEGQ
+317 TVLKYKQLEGQ
-328 FAQPNAQV
+328 FAQPNAQI

-342 FARSCCDSSSSS
+342 FARSCCAPSS
-354 NADFLELYCGNG
+354 NTNDFLELYCGNG

-372 APYFRKCLSTE
+372 SPFFRTCLSTE

-389 AAARENIK
+389 AAARENIE

-418 DGERE
+418 DGERV
-423 FTRLKNTELDL
+423 FTRLKDTQLDL
-434 TALNIKTVLVDPPR
+434 TTLNIKTVLVDPPR
-448 AGCGPDVSKMLQRFD
+448 AGCGPEVSKMLQRFE
-463 NIVYISCNA
+463 NIVYISCNV

-479 LILSKTHDMKRFA
+479 LILSETHDMKRFA

-505 AAYLVK
+505 GAYLVK
-511 KKS
+511 KCTGS

>member
-1 MFATDVDKYITETR
+1 MAALLVSRARNMFLSSTPSSSSSRRYSPPV
-15 KYRHPF
+15 PF
-21 LKEARETYRAKDMTT
+21 SRRR
-36 TTSHSFLARLL
+36 RLGRFPIPPPRDNSCAGIRTQASSS
-47 SSPSRSLPRSSST
+47 SSPSSRSSSGT
-60 RRPLSHQN
+60 ERK
-68 RIHFGE
+68 E
-74 TRAAA
+74 K
-79 ARRGVASSSTTS
+79 
-91 DSTTS
+91 
-96 STREEQHLSEKQKC
+96 EEKHHELEKT
-110 IQQNFI
+110 NFK
-116 KGRGLDID
+116 KGRGLDVD
-124 VRPESYEDELR
+124 VRPHRYEEELR
-135 EKISRAKSYFL
+135 EKISKAVAVLLQKRIKTTTPTLS
-146 KSVFL
+146 SSSSS
-151 PDEDKIEIFKSKQID
+151 DGSNNIEIFKSKQTN

-189 VEVLGTSVLPSGKIY
+189 VEVLGTSTLPSGKIY
-204 KEKKTVFIDAFP
+204 KEKKTVLVDSFP

-228 VRSLVEQDDANLRR
+228 VRSLVERDDANLRR

-265 KLDDEWMKP
+265 KLDEEWVKA

-280 EMNRRHPELNVSI
+280 EMNRMHPELNVSI
-293 IGRAN
+293 VGRAN
-298 RMKKVVGDAFVTE
+298 RMRKVIGDAFVME

-317 GVLKYKQLEGQ
+317 TVLKYKQLEGQ
-328 FAQPNAQV
+328 FAQPNAQI

-342 FARSCCDSSSSS
+342 FARSCCAPSS
-354 NADFLELYCGNG
+354 NTNDFLELYCGNG

-372 APYFRKCLSTE
+372 SPFFRTCLSTE

-389 AAARENIK
+389 AAARENIE

-418 DGERE
+418 DGERV
-423 FTRLKNTELDL
+423 FTRLKDTQLDL
-434 TALNIKTVLVDPPR
+434 TTLNIKTVLVDPPR
-448 AGCGPDVSKMLQRFD
+448 AGCGPEVSKMLQRFE
-463 NIVYISCNA
+463 NIVYISCNV

-479 LILSKTHDMKRFA
+479 LILSETHDMKRFA

-505 AAYLVK
+505 GAYLVK
-511 KKS
+511 KCTGS

>member
-1 MFATDVDKYITETR
+1 MAALLVSRARNMFLSSTPSSSSSRRYSPPV
-15 KYRHPF
+15 PF
-21 LKEARETYRAKDMTT
+21 SRRR
-36 TTSHSFLARLL
+36 RLGRFPIPPPRDNSCAGIRTQASSS
-47 SSPSRSLPRSSST
+47 SSPSSRSSSGT
-60 RRPLSHQN
+60 ERK
-68 RIHFGE
+68 E
-74 TRAAA
+74 K
-79 ARRGVASSSTTS
+79 
-91 DSTTS
+91 
-96 STREEQHLSEKQKC
+96 EEKHHELEKT
-110 IQQNFI
+110 NFK
-116 KGRGLDID
+116 KGRGLDVD
-124 VRPESYEDELR
+124 VRPHRYEEELR
-135 EKISRAKSYFL
+135 EKISKAVAVLLQKRIKTTPTLLS
-146 KSVFL
+146 SSSS
-151 PDEDKIEIFKSKQID
+151 DGSNNIEIFKSKQTN

-189 VEVLGTSVLPSGKIY
+189 VEVLGTSTLPSGKIY
-204 KEKKTVFIDAFP
+204 KEKKTVLVDSFP

-228 VRSLVEQDDANLRR
+228 VRSLVERDDANLRR

-265 KLDDEWMKP
+265 KLDEEWVKA

-280 EMNRRHPELNVSI
+280 EMNRMHPELNVSI
-293 IGRAN
+293 VGRAN
-298 RMKKVVGDAFVTE
+298 RMRKVIGNAFVME

-317 GVLKYKQLEGQ
+317 TVLKYKQLEGQ
-328 FAQPNAQV
+328 FAQPNAQI

-342 FARSCCDSSSSS
+342 FARSCCAPSS
-354 NADFLELYCGNG
+354 NTNDFLELYCGNG

-372 APYFRKCLSTE
+372 SPFFRTCLSTE

-389 AAARENIK
+389 AAARENIE

-418 DGERE
+418 DGERV
-423 FTRLKNTELDL
+423 FTRLKDTQLDL
-434 TALNIKTVLVDPPR
+434 TTLNIKTVLVDPPR
-448 AGCGPDVSKMLQRFD
+448 AGCGPEVSKMLQRFE
-463 NIVYISCNA
+463 NIVYISCNV

-479 LILSKTHDMKRFA
+479 LILSETRDMKRFA

-505 AAYLVK
+505 GAYLVK
-511 KKS
+511 KCTGS

>member
-1 MFATDVDKYITETR
+1 MAALLVSRARNMFLSSTPSSSSSRRYSPPV
-15 KYRHPF
+15 PF
-21 LKEARETYRAKDMTT
+21 SRRR
-36 TTSHSFLARLL
+36 RLGRFPIPPPDNSCAGIRTQASSS
-47 SSPSRSLPRSSST
+47 SSPSSRSSSGT
-60 RRPLSHQN
+60 ERK
-68 RIHFGE
+68 E
-74 TRAAA
+74 K
-79 ARRGVASSSTTS
+79 
-91 DSTTS
+91 
-96 STREEQHLSEKQKC
+96 EEKHHELEKT
-110 IQQNFI
+110 NFK
-116 KGRGLDID
+116 KGRGLDVD
-124 VRPESYEDELR
+124 VRPHRYEEELR
-135 EKISRAKSYFL
+135 EKISKAVAVLLQKRIKTTPTLLS
-146 KSVFL
+146 SSGN
-151 PDEDKIEIFKSKQID
+151 DGNNNIEIFKSKQTN

-189 VEVLGTSVLPSGKIY
+189 VEVLGTSTLPSGKIY
-204 KEKKTVFIDAFP
+204 KEKKTVLVDSFP

-228 VRSLVEQDDANLRR
+228 VRSLVERDDANLRR

-265 KLDDEWMKP
+265 KLDEEWVKA

-280 EMNRRHPELNVSI
+280 EMNRMHPELNVSI
-293 IGRAN
+293 VGRAN
-298 RMKKVVGDAFVTE
+298 RMRKVIGNAFVME

-317 GVLKYKQLEGQ
+317 TVLKYKQLEGQ
-328 FAQPNAQV
+328 FAQPNAQI

-342 FARSCCDSSSSS
+342 FARSCCAPSS
-354 NADFLELYCGNG
+354 NTNDFLELYCGNG

-372 APYFRKCLSTE
+372 SPFFRTCLSTE

-389 AAARENIK
+389 AAARENIE

-418 DGERE
+418 DGERV
-423 FTRLKNTELDL
+423 FTRLKDTQSDL
-434 TALNIKTVLVDPPR
+434 TTLNIKTVLVDPPR
-448 AGCGPDVSKMLQRFD
+448 AGCGPEVSKMLQRFE
-463 NIVYISCNA
+463 NIVYISCNV

-479 LILSKTHDMKRFA
+479 LILSETHDMKRFA

-505 AAYLVK
+505 GAYLVK
-511 KKS
+511 KCTGS

>member
-1 MFATDVDKYITETR
+1 MAALLVSRARNMFLSSTPSSSSSRRYSPPV
-15 KYRHPF
+15 PF
-21 LKEARETYRAKDMTT
+21 SRRR
-36 TTSHSFLARLL
+36 RLGRFPIPPPDNSCAGIRTQASSS
-47 SSPSRSLPRSSST
+47 SSPSSRSSSGT
-60 RRPLSHQN
+60 ERK
-68 RIHFGE
+68 E
-74 TRAAA
+74 K
-79 ARRGVASSSTTS
+79 
-91 DSTTS
+91 
-96 STREEQHLSEKQKC
+96 EEKHHELEKT
-110 IQQNFI
+110 NFK
-116 KGRGLDID
+116 KGRGLDVD
-124 VRPESYEDELR
+124 VRPHRYEEELR
-135 EKISRAKSYFL
+135 EKISKAVAVLLQKRIKTTPTLLS
-146 KSVFL
+146 SSGN
-151 PDEDKIEIFKSKQID
+151 DGSNNIEIFKSKQTN

-189 VEVLGTSVLPSGKIY
+189 VEVLGTSTLPSGKIY
-204 KEKKTVFIDAFP
+204 KEKKTVLVDSFP

-228 VRSLVEQDDANLRR
+228 VRSLVERDDANLRR

-265 KLDDEWMKP
+265 KLDEEWVKA

-280 EMNRRHPELNVSI
+280 EMNKMHPELNVSI
-293 IGRAN
+293 VGRAN
-298 RMKKVVGDAFVTE
+298 RMRKVIGNAFVME

-317 GVLKYKQLEGQ
+317 TVLKYKQLEGQ
-328 FAQPNAQV
+328 FAQPNAQI

-342 FARSCCDSSSSS
+342 FARSCCAPSS
-354 NADFLELYCGNG
+354 NTNDFLELYCGNG

-372 APYFRKCLSTE
+372 SPFFRTCLSTE

-389 AAARENIK
+389 AAARENIE

-418 DGERE
+418 DGERV
-423 FTRLKNTELDL
+423 FTRLKDTQLDL
-434 TALNIKTVLVDPPR
+434 TTLNIKTVLVDPPR
-448 AGCGPDVSKMLQRFD
+448 AGCGPEVSKMLQRFE
-463 NIVYISCNA
+463 NIVYISCNV

-479 LILSKTHDMKRFA
+479 LILSETHDMKRFA

-505 AAYLVK
+505 GAYLVK
-511 KKS
+511 KCTGS

>member
-1 MFATDVDKYITETR
+1 M
-15 KYRHPF
+15 
-21 LKEARETYRAKDMTT
+21 
-36 TTSHSFLARLL
+36 
-47 SSPSRSLPRSSST
+47 
-60 RRPLSHQN
+60 
-68 RIHFGE
+68 
-74 TRAAA
+74 
-79 ARRGVASSSTTS
+79 
-91 DSTTS
+91 
-96 STREEQHLSEKQKC
+96 
-110 IQQNFI
+110 
-116 KGRGLDID
+116 
-124 VRPESYEDELR
+124 R
-135 EKISRAKSYFL
+135 EKISRAKAYFGT
-146 KSVFL
+146 SVL
-151 PDEDKIEIFKSKQID
+151 PTTREDEIYKSKQTR

-171 RAVFGVHLDG
+171 RAVFGIHLDG
-181 PIDARYSM
+181 PVDARYSM

-204 KEKKTVFIDAFP
+204 KEKKTVFVDSFP

-221 MRAAMPS
+221 MRTAMPS
-228 VRSLVEQDDANLRR
+228 VRSLVEKDDADLRR

-265 KLDDEWMKP
+265 KLDEEWVKA

-298 RMKKVVGDAFVTE
+298 RMKKVIGDAFVTE
-311 NVHLDG
+311 NVHLDDG
-317 GVLKYKQLEGQ
+317 KVLKYKQLEGQ
-328 FAQPNAQV
+328 FAQPNAQI

-342 FARSCCDSSSSS
+342 FARSCCASAS
-354 NADFLELYCGNG
+354 NANDDFLELYCGNG

-372 APYFRKCLSTE
+372 APLFRTCLATE

-389 AAARENIK
+389 AAARENIE
-397 MNGIKNTHVV
+397 MNGITNTHVV

-418 DGERE
+418 DGERK
-423 FTRLKNTELDL
+423 FTRLKDTELDL

-448 AGCGPDVSKMLQRFD
+448 AGCGPEVSKMLQRFE

-479 LILSKTHDMKRFA
+479 RILSETHDMKRFA

-505 AAYLVK
+505 GAYLVK
-511 KKS
+511 KK

>member
-1 MFATDVDKYITETR
+1 MAALLVSRARNMFLSSTPSSSSSRRYSPPV
-15 KYRHPF
+15 PF
-21 LKEARETYRAKDMTT
+21 SRRR
-36 TTSHSFLARLL
+36 RLGRFPIPPPWDNSCAGIRTQASSS
-47 SSPSRSLPRSSST
+47 SSPSSRSSSGT
-60 RRPLSHQN
+60 ERK
-68 RIHFGE
+68 E
-74 TRAAA
+74 K
-79 ARRGVASSSTTS
+79 
-91 DSTTS
+91 
-96 STREEQHLSEKQKC
+96 EEKHHELEKT
-110 IQQNFI
+110 NFK
-116 KGRGLDID
+116 KGRGLDVD
-124 VRPESYEDELR
+124 VRPHRYEEELR
-135 EKISRAKSYFL
+135 EKISKAVAVLLQKRIKTTPTLLS
-146 KSVFL
+146 SSGN
-151 PDEDKIEIFKSKQID
+151 DGNNNIEIFKSKQTN

-189 VEVLGTSVLPSGKIY
+189 VEVLGTSTLPSGKIY
-204 KEKKTVFIDAFP
+204 KEKKTVLVDSFP

-228 VRSLVEQDDANLRR
+228 VRSLVERDDANLRR

-265 KLDDEWMKP
+265 KLDEEWVKA

-280 EMNRRHPELNVSI
+280 EMNRMHPELNVSI
-293 IGRAN
+293 VGRAN
-298 RMKKVVGDAFVTE
+298 RMRKVIGNAFVME

-317 GVLKYKQLEGQ
+317 TVLKYKQLEGQ
-328 FAQPNAQV
+328 FAQPNAQI

-342 FARSCCDSSSSS
+342 FARSCCAPSS
-354 NADFLELYCGNG
+354 NTNDFLELYCGNG

-372 APYFRKCLSTE
+372 SPFFRTCLSTE

-389 AAARENIK
+389 AAARENIE

-418 DGERE
+418 DGERV
-423 FTRLKNTELDL
+423 FTRLKDTQLDL
-434 TALNIKTVLVDPPR
+434 TTLNIKTVLVDPPR
-448 AGCGPDVSKMLQRFD
+448 AGCGPEVSKMLQRFE
-463 NIVYISCNA
+463 NIVYISCNV

-479 LILSKTHDMKRFA
+479 LILSETHDMKRFA

-505 AAYLVK
+505 GAFLVK
-511 KKS
+511 KCTGS

>member
-1 MFATDVDKYITETR
+1 MAALLVSRARNMFLSSTPSSSSSRRYSPPV
-15 KYRHPF
+15 PF
-21 LKEARETYRAKDMTT
+21 SRRR
-36 TTSHSFLARLL
+36 RLGRFPIPPPDNSCAGIRTQASSS
-47 SSPSRSLPRSSST
+47 SSPSSRSSSGT
-60 RRPLSHQN
+60 ER
-68 RIHFGE
+68 
-74 TRAAA
+74 
-79 ARRGVASSSTTS
+79 
-91 DSTTS
+91 
-96 STREEQHLSEKQKC
+96 KQKEEKHHELEKT
-110 IQQNFI
+110 NFK
-116 KGRGLDID
+116 KGRGLDVD
-124 VRPESYEDELR
+124 VRPHRYEEELR
-135 EKISRAKSYFL
+135 EKISKAVAVLLQKRIKTTPTLLS
-146 KSVFL
+146 SSGN
-151 PDEDKIEIFKSKQID
+151 DGSNNIEIFKSKQTN

-189 VEVLGTSVLPSGKIY
+189 VEVLGTSTLPSGKIY
-204 KEKKTVFIDAFP
+204 KEKKTVLVDSFP

-228 VRSLVEQDDANLRR
+228 VRSLVERDDANLRR

-265 KLDDEWMKP
+265 KLDEEWVKA

-280 EMNRRHPELNVSI
+280 EMNRMHPELNVSI
-293 IGRAN
+293 VGRAN
-298 RMKKVVGDAFVTE
+298 RMRKVIGNAFVME

-317 GVLKYKQLEGQ
+317 TVLKYKQLEGQ
-328 FAQPNAQV
+328 FAQPNAQI

-342 FARSCCDSSSSS
+342 FARSCCAPSS
-354 NADFLELYCGNG
+354 NTNDFLELYCGNG

-372 APYFRKCLSTE
+372 SPFFRTCLSTE

-389 AAARENIK
+389 AAARENIE

-418 DGERE
+418 DGERV
-423 FTRLKNTELDL
+423 FTRLKDTQLDL
-434 TALNIKTVLVDPPR
+434 TTLNIKTVLVDPPR
-448 AGCGPDVSKMLQRFD
+448 AGCGLEVSKMLQRFE
-463 NIVYISCNA
+463 NIVYISCNV

-479 LILSKTHDMKRFA
+479 LILSETHDMKRFA

-505 AAYLVK
+505 GAYLVK
-511 KKS
+511 KCTGS

>member
-1 MFATDVDKYITETR
+1 MAALLVSRARNMFLSSTPSSSSSRRYSPPV
-15 KYRHPF
+15 PF
-21 LKEARETYRAKDMTT
+21 SRRR
-36 TTSHSFLARLL
+36 RLGRYPIPPPWDNSCAGIRTQASSS
-47 SSPSRSLPRSSST
+47 SSPSSRSSSGT
-60 RRPLSHQN
+60 ERK
-68 RIHFGE
+68 E
-74 TRAAA
+74 K
-79 ARRGVASSSTTS
+79 
-91 DSTTS
+91 
-96 STREEQHLSEKQKC
+96 EEKHHELEKT
-110 IQQNFI
+110 NFK
-116 KGRGLDID
+116 KGRGLDVD
-124 VRPESYEDELR
+124 VRPHRYEEELR
-135 EKISRAKSYFL
+135 EKISKAVAVLLQKRIKTTPTLLS
-146 KSVFL
+146 SSGN
-151 PDEDKIEIFKSKQID
+151 DGNNNIEIFKSKQTN

-189 VEVLGTSVLPSGKIY
+189 VEVLGTSTLPSGKIY
-204 KEKKTVFIDAFP
+204 KEKKTVLVDSFP

-228 VRSLVEQDDANLRR
+228 VRSLVERDDANLRR

-265 KLDDEWMKP
+265 KLDEEWVKA

-280 EMNRRHPELNVSI
+280 EMNRMHPELNVSI
-293 IGRAN
+293 VGRAN
-298 RMKKVVGDAFVTE
+298 RMRKVIGNAFVME

-317 GVLKYKQLEGQ
+317 TVLKYKQLEGQ
-328 FAQPNAQV
+328 FAQPNAQI

-342 FARSCCDSSSSS
+342 FARSCCAPSS
-354 NADFLELYCGNG
+354 NTNDFLELYCGNG

-372 APYFRKCLSTE
+372 SPFFRTCLSTE

-389 AAARENIK
+389 AAARENIE

-418 DGERE
+418 DGERV
-423 FTRLKNTELDL
+423 FTRLKDTQLDL
-434 TALNIKTVLVDPPR
+434 TTLNIKTVLVDPPR
-448 AGCGPDVSKMLQRFD
+448 AGCGPEVSKMLQRFE
-463 NIVYISCNA
+463 NIVYISCNV

-479 LILSKTHDMKRFA
+479 LILSETHDMKRFA

-505 AAYLVK
+505 GAYLVK
-511 KKS
+511 KCTGS

>member
-1 MFATDVDKYITETR
+1 MAALLVSRARNMFLSSTPSSSSSRRYSPPV
-15 KYRHPF
+15 PF
-21 LKEARETYRAKDMTT
+21 SRRR
-36 TTSHSFLARLL
+36 RLGRFPIPPPRDNSCAGIRTQASSS
-47 SSPSRSLPRSSST
+47 SSPSSRSSSGT
-60 RRPLSHQN
+60 ERK
-68 RIHFGE
+68 E
-74 TRAAA
+74 K
-79 ARRGVASSSTTS
+79 
-91 DSTTS
+91 
-96 STREEQHLSEKQKC
+96 EEKHHELEKT
-110 IQQNFI
+110 NFK
-116 KGRGLDID
+116 KGRGLDVD
-124 VRPESYEDELR
+124 VRPHRYEEELR
-135 EKISRAKSYFL
+135 EKISKAVAVLLQKRIKTTTPTLS
-146 KSVFL
+146 SSSSS
-151 PDEDKIEIFKSKQID
+151 DGSNSIEIFKSKQTN

-189 VEVLGTSVLPSGKIY
+189 VEVLGTSTLPSGKIY
-204 KEKKTVFIDAFP
+204 KEKKTVLVDSFP

-228 VRSLVEQDDANLRR
+228 VRSLVERDDANLRR

-265 KLDDEWMKP
+265 KLDEEWVKA

-280 EMNRRHPELNVSI
+280 EMNRMHPELNVSI
-293 IGRAN
+293 VGRAN
-298 RMKKVVGDAFVTE
+298 RMRKVIGNAFVME

-317 GVLKYKQLEGQ
+317 TVLKYKQLEGQ
-328 FAQPNAQV
+328 FAQPNAQI

-342 FARSCCDSSSSS
+342 FARSCCAPSS
-354 NADFLELYCGNG
+354 NTNDFLELYCGNG

-372 APYFRKCLSTE
+372 SPFFRTCLSTE

-389 AAARENIK
+389 AAARENIE

-418 DGERE
+418 DGERV
-423 FTRLKNTELDL
+423 FTRLKDTQLDL
-434 TALNIKTVLVDPPR
+434 TTLNIKTVLVDPPR
-448 AGCGPDVSKMLQRFD
+448 AGCGPEVSKMLQRFE
-463 NIVYISCNA
+463 NIVYISCNV

-479 LILSKTHDMKRFA
+479 LILSETHDMKRFA

-505 AAYLVK
+505 GAYLVK
-511 KKS
+511 KCTGS

>member
-1 MFATDVDKYITETR
+1 MAALLVSRARNMFLSSTPSSSSSRRYSPPV
-15 KYRHPF
+15 PF
-21 LKEARETYRAKDMTT
+21 SRRR
-36 TTSHSFLARLL
+36 RLGRFPIPPPWDNSCAGIRTQASSS
-47 SSPSRSLPRSSST
+47 SSPSSRSSSGT
-60 RRPLSHQN
+60 ERK
-68 RIHFGE
+68 E
-74 TRAAA
+74 K
-79 ARRGVASSSTTS
+79 
-91 DSTTS
+91 
-96 STREEQHLSEKQKC
+96 EEKHHELEKT
-110 IQQNFI
+110 NFK
-116 KGRGLDID
+116 KGRGLDVD
-124 VRPESYEDELR
+124 VRPHRYEEELR
-135 EKISRAKSYFL
+135 EKISKAVAVLLQKRIKTTPTLLS
-146 KSVFL
+146 SSGN
-151 PDEDKIEIFKSKQID
+151 DGSNNIEIFKSKQTN

-189 VEVLGTSVLPSGKIY
+189 VEVLGTSTLPSGKIY
-204 KEKKTVFIDAFP
+204 KEKKTVLVDSFP

-228 VRSLVEQDDANLRR
+228 VRSLVERDDANLRR

-265 KLDDEWMKP
+265 KLDEEWVKA

-280 EMNRRHPELNVSI
+280 EMNRMHPELNVSI
-293 IGRAN
+293 VGRAN
-298 RMKKVVGDAFVTE
+298 RMRKVIGNAFVME

-317 GVLKYKQLEGQ
+317 TVLKYKQLEGQ
-328 FAQPNAQV
+328 FAQPNAQI

-342 FARSCCDSSSSS
+342 FARSCCAPSS
-354 NADFLELYCGNG
+354 NTNDFLELYCGNG

-372 APYFRKCLSTE
+372 SSFFRTCLSTE

-389 AAARENIK
+389 AAARENIE

-418 DGERE
+418 DGERV
-423 FTRLKNTELDL
+423 FTRLKDIQLDL
-434 TALNIKTVLVDPPR
+434 TTLNIKTVLVDPPR
-448 AGCGPDVSKMLQRFD
+448 AGCGPEVSKMLQRFE
-463 NIVYISCNA
+463 NIVYISCNV

-479 LILSKTHDMKRFA
+479 LILSETHDMKRFA

-505 AAYLVK
+505 GAYLVK
-511 KKS
+511 KCTGS

>member
-1 MFATDVDKYITETR
+1 MAALLVSRARNMFLSSTPSSSSSRRYSPPV
-15 KYRHPF
+15 PF
-21 LKEARETYRAKDMTT
+21 SRRR
-36 TTSHSFLARLL
+36 RLGRFPIPPPWDNSCAGIRTQASSS
-47 SSPSRSLPRSSST
+47 SSPSSRSSSGT
-60 RRPLSHQN
+60 ERK
-68 RIHFGE
+68 E
-74 TRAAA
+74 K
-79 ARRGVASSSTTS
+79 
-91 DSTTS
+91 
-96 STREEQHLSEKQKC
+96 EEKHHELEKT
-110 IQQNFI
+110 NFK
-116 KGRGLDID
+116 KGRGLDVD
-124 VRPESYEDELR
+124 VRPHRYEEELR
-135 EKISRAKSYFL
+135 EKISKAVAVLLQKRIKTTPTLLS
-146 KSVFL
+146 SSGN
-151 PDEDKIEIFKSKQID
+151 DGSNNIEIFKSKQTN

-189 VEVLGTSVLPSGKIY
+189 VEVLGTSTLPSGKIY
-204 KEKKTVFIDAFP
+204 KEKKTVLVDSFP

-228 VRSLVEQDDANLRR
+228 VRSLVERDDANLRR

-265 KLDDEWMKP
+265 KLDEEWVKA

-280 EMNRRHPELNVSI
+280 EMNRMHPELNVSI
-293 IGRAN
+293 VGRAN
-298 RMKKVVGDAFVTE
+298 RMRKVIGNAFVME

-317 GVLKYKQLEGQ
+317 TVLKYKQLEGQ
-328 FAQPNAQV
+328 FAQPNAQI

-342 FARSCCDSSSSS
+342 FARSCCAPSS
-354 NADFLELYCGNG
+354 NTNDFLELYCGNG

-372 APYFRKCLSTE
+372 SPFFRTCLSTE

-389 AAARENIK
+389 AAARENIE

-418 DGERE
+418 DGERV
-423 FTRLKNTELDL
+423 FTRLKDTQLDL
-434 TALNIKTVLVDPPR
+434 ITLNIKTVLVDPPR
-448 AGCGPDVSKMLQRFD
+448 AGCGPEVSKMLQRFE
-463 NIVYISCNA
+463 NIVYISCNV

-479 LILSKTHDMKRFA
+479 LILSETHDMKRFA

-505 AAYLVK
+505 GAYLVK
-511 KKS
+511 KCTGS

>member
-1 MFATDVDKYITETR
+1 MAALLVSRARNMFLSSTPSSSSSRRYSPPV
-15 KYRHPF
+15 PF
-21 LKEARETYRAKDMTT
+21 SRRR
-36 TTSHSFLARLL
+36 RLGRFPIPPRDNSCAGIRTQACS
-47 SSPSRSLPRSSST
+47 SSPSSRSSSGT
-60 RRPLSHQN
+60 ERK
-68 RIHFGE
+68 E
-74 TRAAA
+74 K
-79 ARRGVASSSTTS
+79 
-91 DSTTS
+91 
-96 STREEQHLSEKQKC
+96 EEKHHELEKT
-110 IQQNFI
+110 NFK
-116 KGRGLDID
+116 KGRGLDVD
-124 VRPESYEDELR
+124 VRPHRYEEELR
-135 EKISRAKSYFL
+135 EKISKAVAVLLQKRIKTTPTLLS
-146 KSVFL
+146 SSSS
-151 PDEDKIEIFKSKQID
+151 DGSNNIEIFKSKQTN

-189 VEVLGTSVLPSGKIY
+189 VEVSGTSTLPSGKIY
-204 KEKKTVFIDAFP
+204 KEKKTVLVDSFP

-265 KLDDEWMKP
+265 KLDEEWVKA

-280 EMNRRHPELNVSI
+280 EMNRMHPQLNVSI
-293 IGRAN
+293 VGRAN
-298 RMKKVVGDAFVTE
+298 RMRKVIGNAFVME

-317 GVLKYKQLEGQ
+317 TVLKYKQLEGQ
-328 FAQPNAQV
+328 FAQPNAQI

-342 FARSCCDSSSSS
+342 FARSCCAPSS
-354 NADFLELYCGNG
+354 NTNDFLELYCGNG

-372 APYFRKCLSTE
+372 SSFFRTCLSTE

-389 AAARENIK
+389 AAARENIE

-418 DGERE
+418 DGERV
-423 FTRLKNTELDL
+423 FTRLKDTQLDL
-434 TALNIKTVLVDPPR
+434 TTLNIKTVLVDPPR
-448 AGCGPDVSKMLQRFD
+448 AGCGPEVSKMLQRFE
-463 NIVYISCNA
+463 NIVYISCNV

-479 LILSKTHDMKRFA
+479 LILSETHDMKRFA

-505 AAYLVK
+505 GAYLVK
-511 KKS
+511 KCTGS

>member
-1 MFATDVDKYITETR
+1 MAALLVSRARNMFLSSTPSSSSSRRYSPPV
-15 KYRHPF
+15 PF
-21 LKEARETYRAKDMTT
+21 SRRR
-36 TTSHSFLARLL
+36 RLGRFPIPPPRDNSCAGIRTQASSS
-47 SSPSRSLPRSSST
+47 SSPSSRSSSGT
-60 RRPLSHQN
+60 ERK
-68 RIHFGE
+68 E
-74 TRAAA
+74 K
-79 ARRGVASSSTTS
+79 
-91 DSTTS
+91 
-96 STREEQHLSEKQKC
+96 EEKHHELEKT
-110 IQQNFI
+110 NF
-116 KGRGLDID
+116 KRGRGLDVD
-124 VRPESYEDELR
+124 VRPHRYEEELR
-135 EKISRAKSYFL
+135 EKISKAVAVLLQKRIKTTPTLLS
-146 KSVFL
+146 SSGN
-151 PDEDKIEIFKSKQID
+151 DGSNNIEIFKSKQTN

-189 VEVLGTSVLPSGKIY
+189 VEVLGTSTLPSGKIY
-204 KEKKTVFIDAFP
+204 KEKKTVLVDSFP

-228 VRSLVEQDDANLRR
+228 VRSLVERDDANLRR

-265 KLDDEWMKP
+265 KLDEEWVKA

-280 EMNRRHPELNVSI
+280 EMNRMHPELNVSI
-293 IGRAN
+293 VGRAN
-298 RMKKVVGDAFVTE
+298 RMRKVIGNAFVME

-317 GVLKYKQLEGQ
+317 TVLKYKQLEGQ
-328 FAQPNAQV
+328 FAQPNAQI

-342 FARSCCDSSSSS
+342 FARSCCAPSS
-354 NADFLELYCGNG
+354 NTNDFLELYCGNG

-372 APYFRKCLSTE
+372 SPFFRTCLSTE

-389 AAARENIK
+389 AAARENIE

-418 DGERE
+418 DGERV
-423 FTRLKNTELDL
+423 FTRLKDTQLDL
-434 TALNIKTVLVDPPR
+434 TTLNIKTVLVDPPR
-448 AGCGPDVSKMLQRFD
+448 AGCGPEVSKMLQRFE
-463 NIVYISCNA
+463 NIVYISCNV

-479 LILSKTHDMKRFA
+479 LILSETHDMKRFA

-505 AAYLVK
+505 GAYLVK
-511 KKS
+511 KCTGS

>member
-1 MFATDVDKYITETR
+1 MAALLVSRARNMFLSSTPSSSSSRRYSPPV
-15 KYRHPF
+15 PF
-21 LKEARETYRAKDMTT
+21 SRRR
-36 TTSHSFLARLL
+36 RLGRFPIPPPWDNSCAGIRTQASSS
-47 SSPSRSLPRSSST
+47 SSPSSRSSSGT
-60 RRPLSHQN
+60 ER
-68 RIHFGE
+68 
-74 TRAAA
+74 
-79 ARRGVASSSTTS
+79 
-91 DSTTS
+91 
-96 STREEQHLSEKQKC
+96 KQKEEKHHELEKT
-110 IQQNFI
+110 NF
-116 KGRGLDID
+116 KRGRGLDVD
-124 VRPESYEDELR
+124 VRPHRYEEELR
-135 EKISRAKSYFL
+135 EKISKAVAVLLQKRIKTTPTLLS
-146 KSVFL
+146 SSGN
-151 PDEDKIEIFKSKQID
+151 DGSNNIEIFKSKQTN

-189 VEVLGTSVLPSGKIY
+189 VEVLGTSTLPSGKIY
-204 KEKKTVFIDAFP
+204 KEKKTVLVDSFP

-228 VRSLVEQDDANLRR
+228 VRSLVERDDANLRR

-265 KLDDEWMKP
+265 KLDEEWVKA

-280 EMNRRHPELNVSI
+280 EMNRMHPELNVSI
-293 IGRAN
+293 VGRAN
-298 RMKKVVGDAFVTE
+298 RMRKVIGNAFVME

-317 GVLKYKQLEGQ
+317 TVLKYKQLEGQ
-328 FAQPNAQV
+328 FAQPNAQI

-342 FARSCCDSSSSS
+342 FARSCCALSS
-354 NADFLELYCGNG
+354 NTNDFLELYCGNG

-372 APYFRKCLSTE
+372 SPFFRTCLSTE

-389 AAARENIK
+389 AAARENIE

-418 DGERE
+418 DGERV
-423 FTRLKNTELDL
+423 FTRLKDTQLDL
-434 TALNIKTVLVDPPR
+434 TTLNIKTVLVDPPR
-448 AGCGPDVSKMLQRFD
+448 AGCGPEVSKMLQRFE
-463 NIVYISCNA
+463 NIVYISCNV

-479 LILSKTHDMKRFA
+479 LILSETHDMKRFA

-505 AAYLVK
+505 GAYLVK
-511 KKS
+511 KCTGS

>member
-1 MFATDVDKYITETR
+1 MAALLVSRARNMFLSSTPSSSSSRRYSPPV
-15 KYRHPF
+15 PF
-21 LKEARETYRAKDMTT
+21 SRRR
-36 TTSHSFLARLL
+36 RLGRFPIPPPWDNSCAGIRTQASSS
-47 SSPSRSLPRSSST
+47 SSPSSRSSSGT
-60 RRPLSHQN
+60 ERK
-68 RIHFGE
+68 E
-74 TRAAA
+74 K
-79 ARRGVASSSTTS
+79 
-91 DSTTS
+91 
-96 STREEQHLSEKQKC
+96 EEKHHELEKT
-110 IQQNFI
+110 NFK
-116 KGRGLDID
+116 KGRGLDVD
-124 VRPESYEDELR
+124 VRPHRYEEELR
-135 EKISRAKSYFL
+135 EKISKAVAVLLQKRIKTTPTLLS
-146 KSVFL
+146 SSSS
-151 PDEDKIEIFKSKQID
+151 DGSNNIEIFKSKQTN

-189 VEVLGTSVLPSGKIY
+189 VEVLGTSTLPSGKIY
-204 KEKKTVFIDAFP
+204 KEKKTVLVDSFP

-228 VRSLVEQDDANLRR
+228 VRSLVERDDANLRR

-265 KLDDEWMKP
+265 KLDEEWVKA

-280 EMNRRHPELNVSI
+280 EMNRMHPELNVSI
-293 IGRAN
+293 VGRAN
-298 RMKKVVGDAFVTE
+298 RMRKVIGNAFVME

-317 GVLKYKQLEGQ
+317 TVLKYEQLEGQ
-328 FAQPNAQV
+328 FAQPNAQI

-342 FARSCCDSSSSS
+342 FARSCCAPSS
-354 NADFLELYCGNG
+354 NTNDFLELYCGNG

-372 APYFRKCLSTE
+372 SPFFRTCLSTE

-389 AAARENIK
+389 AAARENIE

-418 DGERE
+418 DGERV
-423 FTRLKNTELDL
+423 FTRLKDTQLDL
-434 TALNIKTVLVDPPR
+434 TTLNIKTVLVDPPR
-448 AGCGPDVSKMLQRFD
+448 AGCGPEVSKMLQRFE
-463 NIVYISCNA
+463 NIVYISCNV

-479 LILSKTHDMKRFA
+479 LILSETHDMKRFA

-505 AAYLVK
+505 GAYLVK
-511 KKS
+511 KCTGS

>member
-1 MFATDVDKYITETR
+1 MAALLVSRARNMFLSSTPSSSSSRRYSPPV
-15 KYRHPF
+15 PF
-21 LKEARETYRAKDMTT
+21 SRRR
-36 TTSHSFLARLL
+36 RLGRFPIPPPRDNSCAGIRTQASSS
-47 SSPSRSLPRSSST
+47 SSPSSRSSSGT
-60 RRPLSHQN
+60 ERK
-68 RIHFGE
+68 E
-74 TRAAA
+74 K
-79 ARRGVASSSTTS
+79 
-91 DSTTS
+91 
-96 STREEQHLSEKQKC
+96 EEKHHELEKT
-110 IQQNFI
+110 NFK
-116 KGRGLDID
+116 KGRGLDVD
-124 VRPESYEDELR
+124 VRPHRYEEELR
-135 EKISRAKSYFL
+135 EKISKAVAVLLQKRIKTTTPTLS
-146 KSVFL
+146 SSSSS
-151 PDEDKIEIFKSKQID
+151 DGSNSIEIFKSKQTN

-189 VEVLGTSVLPSGKIY
+189 VEVLGTSTLPSGKIY
-204 KEKKTVFIDAFP
+204 KEKKTVLVDSFP

-228 VRSLVEQDDANLRR
+228 VRSLVERDDANLRR

-265 KLDDEWMKP
+265 KLDEEWVKA

-280 EMNRRHPELNVSI
+280 EMNRMHPELNVSI
-293 IGRAN
+293 VGRAN
-298 RMKKVVGDAFVTE
+298 RMRKVIGDAFVME

-317 GVLKYKQLEGQ
+317 TVLKYKQLEGQ
-328 FAQPNAQV
+328 FAQPNAQI

-342 FARSCCDSSSSS
+342 FARSCCAPSS
-354 NADFLELYCGNG
+354 NTNDFLELYCGNG

-372 APYFRKCLSTE
+372 SPFFRTCLSTE

-389 AAARENIK
+389 AAARENIE

-418 DGERE
+418 DGERV
-423 FTRLKNTELDL
+423 FTRLKDTQLDL
-434 TALNIKTVLVDPPR
+434 TTLNIKTVLVDPPR
-448 AGCGPDVSKMLQRFD
+448 AGCGPEVSKMLQRFE
-463 NIVYISCNA
+463 NIVYISCNV

-479 LILSKTHDMKRFA
+479 LILSETHDMKRFA

-505 AAYLVK
+505 GAYLVK
-511 KKS
+511 KCTGS